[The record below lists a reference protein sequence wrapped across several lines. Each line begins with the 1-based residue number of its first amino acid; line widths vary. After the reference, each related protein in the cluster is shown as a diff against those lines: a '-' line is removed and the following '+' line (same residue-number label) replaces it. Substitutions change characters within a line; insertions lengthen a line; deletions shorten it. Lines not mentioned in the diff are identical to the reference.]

1 MVAWLTEHYR
11 SIAAIAGIIATLA
24 GAVWKLAPGFF
35 PWLSDFLGNW
45 ISTGTQNF
53 YLKRQIRIMERYIAR
68 VEAIL
73 AANGID
79 LSETVSEHLPESD
92 NSAIQQ
98 THQAYAEPPPSHPR
112 SSWYVSPEVTRAII
126 RGSLD
131 FGSVVMIGCLIQYIY
146 LRHKGE
152 QAGFFDLIDPRRH
165 YRNGD
170 AR

>member
-35 PWLSDFLGNW
+35 PWWVDFLGNW
-45 ISTGTQNF
+45 VSTGTQNF
-53 YLKRQIRIMERYIAR
+53 YLKRQIRIMEIYIAR

-79 LSETVSEHLPESD
+79 LSEIGSEHLPELE

-112 SSWYVSPEVTRAII
+112 SRK
-126 RGSLD
+126 R
-131 FGSVVMIGCLIQYIY
+131 
-146 LRHKGE
+146 
-152 QAGFFDLIDPRRH
+152 PRR
-165 YRNGD
+165 G
-170 AR
+170 APSS